1 MIKTEV
7 VETTSGKVQG
17 YIEEGTK
24 IFKGIPYASS
34 PIRDLRFSPPIPRE
48 PWNDIFMAKDFG
60 PIAPQPLYFFTY
72 DAQLR
77 EIRKSVA
84 TSKPNLRQSEAECL
98 NLNIW
103 TPGID
108 NKKRPVMFW
117 IHGGGFIFDSSAD
130 EKIDGLIL
138 ARKGDVVVVS
148 INYRLGPLGFL
159 YIPGITANVGMLDQI
174 AALKWVNDNIST
186 FGGDPNNVTIFGE
199 SAGATAVVTLLAMPA
214 AKGLFHRAIAQSYC
228 FYYVSNQEKGTK
240 ELISKLGLPTNDIKS
255 LQKVP
260 LDKIVDKFSEFMKEV
275 VQRDEV
281 ESFVP
286 VVDGKIV
293 PDFPLNAVSRGF
305 SSNIPL
311 LIGTNKD
318 EMTVNYYLLSSIPK
332 INDDELLKSISKVL
346 NKLGHNK
353 GKAKQMI
360 KIYKDENPKVTL
372 QDILYKFLTDLWYRI
387 IAIRL
392 AESQSKHQPNTF
404 MYLFTWP
411 SPDMEGKVGAT
422 HTLEIPFV
430 FGTLHKPNM
439 DSWVGGGKEADNL
452 S

>member
-7 VETTSGKVQG
+7 VGTTLGKVQG
-17 YIEEGTK
+17 YIEEGIK
-24 IFKGIPYASS
+24 IFKGIPYAAP

-72 DAQLR
+72 DTQLC
-77 EIRKSVA
+77 ETRKSVA

-117 IHGGGFIFDSSAD
+117 IHGGGFMFDSSAD
-130 EKIDGLIL
+130 EKIDGLLL

-228 FYYVSNQEKGTK
+228 VYYVSNQEIYR
-240 ELISKLGLPTNDIKS
+240 LMISNLFKK
-255 LQKVP
+255 
-260 LDKIVDKFSEFMKEV
+260 
-275 VQRDEV
+275 
-281 ESFVP
+281 
-286 VVDGKIV
+286 
-293 PDFPLNAVSRGF
+293 
-305 SSNIPL
+305 
-311 LIGTNKD
+311 
-318 EMTVNYYLLSSIPK
+318 YLLTG
-332 INDDELLKSISKVL
+332 LLTYFQNS
-346 NKLGHNK
+346 
-353 GKAKQMI
+353 
-360 KIYKDENPKVTL
+360 
-372 QDILYKFLTDLWYRI
+372 
-387 IAIRL
+387 
-392 AESQSKHQPNTF
+392 
-404 MYLFTWP
+404 
-411 SPDMEGKVGAT
+411 
-422 HTLEIPFV
+422 
-430 FGTLHKPNM
+430 
-439 DSWVGGGKEADNL
+439 
-452 S
+452 